1 MRFVKARKKYL
12 KGGRMQEFVLLVK
25 SIPMW
30 VSVLGSM
37 LMFVSFAILI
47 TQNGKLGKLKPLIEV
62 CAGVG
67 GVLSSPIAFL
77 TLFG

>member
-1 MRFVKARKKYL
+1 
-12 KGGRMQEFVLLVK
+12 MQEIVVFVK

-47 TQNGKLGKLKPLIEV
+47 TKNGKLGKLKVLVEL

-67 GVLSSPIAFL
+67 GVLSSPMAFL
-77 TLFG
+77 ALFG

>member
-1 MRFVKARKKYL
+1 
-12 KGGRMQEFVLLVK
+12 MQEIIIFVK

-30 VSVLGSM
+30 VSISGSILM
-37 LMFVSFAILI
+37 LVSFAILI
-47 TQNGKLGKLKPLIEV
+47 TKNGKLGKLKPLVEV

>member
-1 MRFVKARKKYL
+1 
-12 KGGRMQEFVLLVK
+12 
-25 SIPMW
+25 
-30 VSVLGSM
+30 M
-37 LMFVSFAILI
+37 LVSFAILI
-47 TQNGKLGKLKPLIEV
+47 TKNGKLGKLKPLVEV